1 MCERHVFRILCLA
14 ACASIAGCMTSSDKC
29 GSDQEVY
36 CFDRCIDPLS
46 NPSYCGLD
54 STCTTYETCKEGQL
68 CNDGKCVAAT
78 CGEGKVVCANECV
91 DPKTNLVYCGAN
103 ATCDQYETCPAET
116 MCIDG
121 VCKVPAPDCP
131 VPGDVFCGGLCINP
145 KTNNTF
151 CGITAACMDYRT
163 CKPGATCVDGKC
175 TEPCAGKEILC
186 GGICIDPKTN
196 NAFCG
201 ISNDCNG
208 FEVCGNGTQC
218 VDGKCVDANTCAS
231 DEVLCGG
238 MCIDPKTN
246 NTFCGIDEQC
256 GNYQTC
262 ATGEECVDGRCKA
275 TKECAPGQ
283 ILCGGVCIDPKTNN
297 SFCGIDAQCSGFATC
312 SPSEACVDGKC
323 KPFLPTANDCD
334 AEAGEIKCGNVCINP
349 KTDPLYCGI
358 AADCTGYTRCADGA
372 ACVDGVCTAKQTCLE
387 TEKLCGGICIDP
399 KTNDVFCGMK
409 DDCKT
414 YTSCPAG
421 ASCVDG
427 ACATC
432 QGDEVLCGG
441 FCIDPDTNS
450 TFCGMS
456 EDCSSYKTCTQNESC
471 VDGECVANKTC
482 QTGEILLGSVCIDP
496 KTNNAFCGMKPDF
509 SSYTNCKPGQYCDDG
524 VCKNYSVCTEGR
536 VSCNG
541 LCIDPNRDEEYCG
554 ADATCQNYEVC
565 GEGQECRQGVC
576 KTVQKCELG
585 DVFCTDTNTCIDPA
599 FDDAHCGADR
609 LCESFTACKA
619 GERCESG
626 RCQPN
631 PQCGEVAATTE
642 GGTPTPIFC
651 EIGQF
656 CHVTTTTATP
666 PVTTKTCKP
675 SIKACSG
682 RTVDIRNDVSN
693 CGDCNVKCGDNQVC
707 TDGVCVAVTPTNQE
721 VEVYCGG
728 ILTKLGTRN
737 NCSKCG
743 DMCSSIQTCTDMVCV
758 DDPDYKLCGNQKTHI
773 KKDPANCGD
782 CGVKCNESTQ
792 SCEDGTCTD
801 IPGIVSCNE
810 GTTEDPKNVYRN
822 TNLDS
827 LNCGGCGKKCGI
839 EAPVCV
845 KGKCMPVPTSD
856 GQLVC
861 RHPDDKQV
869 DIYWWT
875 DGDCHFVFNPES
887 GEDERIC
894 NSLTVKWSS
903 ERENCGA
910 CGNDCGEGN
919 DCNEGVCKQTC
930 TRTEGDKTITTHNVD
945 IMNDSMHCGAC
956 NSTCPKG
963 STCKQGV
970 CKAGNSDRLTCDT
983 KDIHHAYWDISHCG
997 SCNNKCAAD
1006 TTCIQGICGT
1016 TCGDYTN
1023 IHLSNDSANCNS
1035 CGNKCPANQ
1044 VCYNGRCIENTS
1056 WKRDLVCN
1064 GIMIDEQGRNDSS
1077 NCGGCGIV
1085 CPADKPK
1092 CDEGVCRAWNKDEKD
1107 RNLICSYKRS
1117 NRYDNVE
1124 QYDNNDFISVQKP
1137 RYDSVSVDTNE
1148 DSANCGSCG
1157 VKCGVGEFCLR
1168 GTCFDIS
1175 EMSDADTKCN
1185 NRDVNL
1191 YRDRNNCG
1199 QCGRAVGDGKVCE
1212 NGDPAE
1218 MTEDNSIQECDVTSI
1233 NHWGEED
1240 IRRTRV
1246 KLWNATDH
1254 CGDCN
1259 IKCGNGKYCVA
1270 GKCENL
1276 PDKYDP
1282 VVKQYCASNDPW
1294 RYDEYN
1300 LSIGNIVGKENSKQ
1314 NCGYC
1319 GKMCKNATCK
1329 EGKCGETCD
1338 GIEEIDTQKDSYYC
1352 GGCGSA
1358 EKPTICGFMKACVKG
1373 TCEDKEGGAIL
1384 ENVTC
1389 KGVEGIDLLND
1400 SANCGQCGNVLKPT
1414 GEGPD
1419 RMLQI
1424 CNDGGPKPATPG
1436 KPDETKT
1443 QCNGKITYL
1452 DNDQLN
1458 CGYCGKACG
1467 DKEMCVK
1474 GECINKANEL
1484 KEELDSSKKFLIF
1497 ACGYVT
1503 DGSIPRMNVALPQID
1518 ANNCGMCGKKCGEK
1532 QYCYGGECKD
1542 IDENTHAVSY
1552 CGTKQ
1557 ATQSVT
1563 NSWLS
1568 NKGGG
1573 QAIQKYR
1580 QAVEYQYEN
1589 NYIYDLNDWM
1599 HMYHCDE
1606 FDSVISDYNSAYRN
1620 LSSEQVTDS
1629 LRGKSF
1635 FPTLAFDSKNCGQC
1649 GKRCEGKERCVHG
1662 QCMSRDDFRDMYK
1675 CWWN

>member
-103 ATCDQYETCPAET
+103 AACDQYETCPAET

-358 AADCTGYTRCADGA
+358 AADCTGYSRCADGA

-432 QGDEVLCGG
+432 QSDEVLCGG

-524 VCKNYSVCTEGR
+524 VCKNYSVCTEGM
-536 VSCNG
+536 VSCG
-541 LCIDPNRDEEYCG
+541 GRCINPNRDEKYCG

-565 GEGQECRQGVC
+565 GEGQKCRQGVC
-576 KTVQKCELG
+576 KTVQSCEPG
-585 DVFCTDTNTCIDPA
+585 DVFCTDTNTCIDPK

-810 GTTEDPKNVYRN
+810 GTTKDPKNVYRN

-1157 VKCGVGEFCLR
+1157 NLCAIHNRCVFGNCIEDQQNGW
-1168 GTCFDIS
+1168 TN
-1175 EMSDADTKCN
+1175 CN
-1185 NRDVNL
+1185 GKENHVDL
-1191 YRDRNNCG
+1191 KTDRNNCG

-1218 MTEDNSIQECDVTSI
+1218 MTEDNSMQQCDVTI
-1233 NHWGEED
+1233 TNEWGEETH
-1240 IRRTRV
+1240 RTSV

-1259 IKCGNGKYCVA
+1259 FKCGNGKYCVA
-1270 GKCENL
+1270 GKCEDL
-1276 PDKYDP
+1276 PDNYGTE
-1282 VVKQYCASNDPW
+1282 VTQYCVSNDPW

-1358 EKPTICGFMKACVKG
+1358 AVPKTCDKMKACVNG
-1373 TCEDKEGGAIL
+1373 ECQDEQGGGVLA
-1384 ENVTC
+1384 NATC
-1389 KGVEGIDLLND
+1389 KGVEGINLLKD
-1400 SANCGQCGNVLKPT
+1400 SANCGQCGNKLKKAVPNED
-1414 GEGPD
+1414 GK
-1419 RMLQI
+1419 RMLYYVCVGGNEVSDQGSTTY
-1424 CNDGGPKPATPG
+1424 CNKDYTDLK
-1436 KPDETKT
+1436 D
-1443 QCNGKITYL
+1443 
-1452 DNDQLN
+1452 DSLN
-1458 CGYCGKACG
+1458 CGQCGNVCKHGTTCNEG
-1467 DKEMCVK
+1467 KCEPF
-1474 GECINKANEL
+1474 EL
-1484 KEELDSSKKFLIF
+1484 KVPKDTKKQFVYSF
-1497 ACGYVT
+1497 CGYK
-1503 DGSIPRMNVALPQID
+1503 GKEKPNVALPQID
-1518 ANNCGMCGKKCGEK
+1518 ANNCGMCGKKCGV
-1532 QYCYGGECKD
+1532 GEYCKD
-1542 IDENTHAVSY
+1542 GSCTTIDDKTHAVSY
-1552 CGTKQ
+1552 CGTKVPKDVIKF
-1557 ATQSVT
+1557 SGWLT
-1563 NSWLS
+1563 NVQTITKYWNAISYRDEKHGFIYEVVKYTPYMF
-1568 NKGGG
+1568 NDIVKG
-1573 QAIQKYR
+1573 YNN
-1580 QAVEYQYEN
+1580 QY
-1589 NYIYDLNDWM
+1589 
-1599 HMYHCDE
+1599 
-1606 FDSVISDYNSAYRN
+1606 FTGYNSTTNINTNY
-1620 LSSEQVTDS
+1620 TY
-1629 LRGKSF
+1629 
-1635 FPTLAFDSKNCGQC
+1635 FPTLAFDKNNCGQC
-1649 GKRCEGKERCVHG
+1649 GNKCENEKESCIYGKCLELN
-1662 QCMSRDDFRDMYK
+1662 Y
-1675 CWWN
+1675 WN

>member
-103 ATCDQYETCPAET
+103 AACDQYETCPAET

-218 VDGKCVDANTCAS
+218 VDGKCVDANTCAG

-256 GNYQTC
+256 GNYKTC

-432 QGDEVLCGG
+432 QSDEVLCGG

-524 VCKNYSVCTEGR
+524 VCKNYSVCTKGM
-536 VSCNG
+536 VSCG
-541 LCIDPNRDEEYCG
+541 GRCINPNRDEEYCG

-576 KTVQKCELG
+576 KTVQQCDRDNDE
-585 DVFCTDTNTCIDPA
+585 VFCTDTNTCIDPK
-599 FDDAHCGADR
+599 FDDAHCGADP

-707 TDGVCVAVTPTNQE
+707 TDGVCVAVTPTNQD

-743 DMCSSIQTCTDMVCV
+743 DTCSSIQNCTDMVCV
-758 DDPDYKLCGNQKTHI
+758 DKPGYKLCGNQAINTQTNPSH
-773 KKDPANCGD
+773 CGD
-782 CGVKCNESTQ
+782 CDKKCNESTQ
-792 SCEDGTCTD
+792 SCKEGACTD
-801 IPGIVSCNE
+801 IPGIVLCNE
-810 GTTEDPKNVYRN
+810 GTTASPKNVYHN
-822 TNLDS
+822 TYTEP

-839 EAPVCV
+839 EAPDCV
-845 KGKCMPVPTSD
+845 KGKCMPVSEPS

-861 RHPDDKQV
+861 KHPDDKQV
-869 DIYWWT
+869 YINWWT
-875 DGDCHFVFNPES
+875 DGDCHYVPNPES
-887 GEDERIC
+887 GEYEWIC
-894 NSLTVKWSS
+894 NSVTVKWDSN
-903 ERENCGA
+903 RENCGA

-956 NSTCPKG
+956 NATCPKG

-970 CKAGNSDRLTCDT
+970 CKAGSSNRLTCDT
-983 KDIHHAYWDISHCG
+983 KDIHRADRDISHCG

-1006 TTCIQGICGT
+1006 TTCDQGICGT

-1023 IHLSNDSANCNS
+1023 IHLSNDSANCNT
-1035 CGNKCPANQ
+1035 CGSKCPANQ
-1044 VCYNGRCIENTS
+1044 VCYNGKCIANTS
-1056 WKRDLVCN
+1056 WKKDLICN

-1092 CDEGVCRAWNKDEKD
+1092 CEEGVCRAWKTGEND
-1107 RNLICSYKRS
+1107 RSLICSYKRS
-1117 NRYDNVE
+1117 NRYDDVE
-1124 QYDNNDFISVQKP
+1124 QYDNNAPIPVQKP
-1137 RYDSVSVDTNE
+1137 RYDSVSVNTDE

-1157 VKCGVGEFCLR
+1157 VKCGVGKSCLR
-1168 GTCFDIS
+1168 GSCFDIR
-1175 EMSDADTKCN
+1175 EMNDADTKCN
-1185 NRDVNL
+1185 NRNVNL
-1191 YRDRNNCG
+1191 WTDRNNCG
-1199 QCGRAVGDGKVCE
+1199 QCGRAVGTGYVCKNGQPKVM
-1212 NGDPAE
+1212 NK
-1218 MTEDNSIQECDVTSI
+1218 DNSIQECDVTAI
-1233 NHWGEED
+1233 NDFWEEET
-1240 IRRTRV
+1240 RSTRV

-1259 IKCGNGKYCVA
+1259 FKCGNGKYCVE
-1270 GKCENL
+1270 GKCKDL
-1276 PDKYDP
+1276 PDNYKQE
-1282 VVKQYCASNDPW
+1282 VKQYCASNDPW
-1294 RYDEYN
+1294 RYDEYD

-1319 GKMCKNATCK
+1319 GKMCEKT
-1329 EGKCGETCD
+1329 KCDQGLCGITCD
-1338 GIEEIDTQKDSYYC
+1338 GIEEIDTQIDSYYC
-1352 GGCGSA
+1352 GSCTKQCGNR
-1358 EKPTICGFMKACVKG
+1358 EACDKG
-1373 TCEDKEGGAIL
+1373 TCITEDDGAVL
-1384 ENVTC
+1384 EDVTC
-1389 KGVEGIDLLND
+1389 KGVSGIDLLND
-1400 SANCGQCGNVLKPT
+1400 SANCGKCGNVLKHAC
-1414 GEGPD
+1414 EGSAC
-1419 RMLQI
+1419 MLQI
-1424 CNDGGPKPATPG
+1424 CKKGGPVEVEPSNTK
-1436 KPDETKT
+1436 DSETT
-1443 QCNGKITYL
+1443 CNGKPARL
-1452 DNDQLN
+1452 ADDQLN
-1458 CGYCGKACG
+1458 CGYCGNACD
-1467 DKEMCVK
+1467 DKEMCEA
-1474 GECINKANEL
+1474 GECKD
-1484 KEELDSSKKFLIF
+1484 KSKTFTTDSTTSFLLF
-1497 ACGYVT
+1497 ACGFIKT
-1503 DGSIPRMNVALPQID
+1503 DNIYFMNLALPQID
-1518 ANNCGMCGKKCGEK
+1518 ANNCGMCGKKCGV
-1532 QYCYGGECKD
+1532 GEYCKD
-1542 IDENTHAVSY
+1542 GDCTKIDENTHAVSY
-1552 CGTKQ
+1552 CGTKKASKNVAKSWT
-1557 ATQSVT
+1557 ATTAGQSI
-1563 NSWLS
+1563 S
-1568 NKGGG
+1568 N
-1573 QAIQKYR
+1573 YLN
-1580 QAVEYQYEN
+1580 AVEYHYDGKYQLYN
-1589 NYIYDLNDWM
+1589 IYGLTGG
-1599 HMYHCDE
+1599 
-1606 FDSVISDYNSAYRN
+1606 FDHKGFDNAIESYNSTYRN
-1620 LSSEQVTDS
+1620 LTSEQVTS
-1629 LRGKSF
+1629 KLTGHSF
-1635 FPTLAFDSKNCGQC
+1635 FPTLAFDRENCGQC
-1649 GKRCEGKERCVHG
+1649 GNRCDEKYYCVHG
-1662 QCMSRDDFRDMYK
+1662 QCMRDHEFRDKYCK
-1675 CWWN
+1675 DWR

>member
-103 ATCDQYETCPAET
+103 AACDQYETCPAET

-218 VDGKCVDANTCAS
+218 VDGKCVDANTCAG
-231 DEVLCGG
+231 DEVFCGG
-238 MCIDPKTN
+238 MCIDAKTN

-262 ATGEECVDGRCKA
+262 ATGEECVDGHCKP

-349 KTDPLYCGI
+349 KTDQLYCGI
-358 AADCTGYTRCADGA
+358 AADCTGYSRCADGA

-456 EDCSSYKTCTQNESC
+456 DDCSSYKTCTQNESC

-482 QTGEILLGSVCIDP
+482 NEGEILLGSVCIDP

-524 VCKNYSVCTEGR
+524 VCKNYSVCTKGM

-541 LCIDPNRDEEYCG
+541 RCIDPYRDEAYCG

-576 KTVQKCELG
+576 KTVQECDRDNGEA
-585 DVFCTDTNTCIDPA
+585 FCTDTNTCIVRA
-599 FDDAHCGADR
+599 FDDAHCGADDR
-609 LCESFTACKA
+609 CESFTVCKA

-626 RCQPN
+626 KCQPN
-631 PQCGEVAATTE
+631 PQCGEVAATPE

-682 RTVDIRNDVSN
+682 RTVDIRNNVSN

-707 TDGVCVAVTPTNQE
+707 TDGVCVAVTPTNQG
-721 VEVYCGG
+721 VQVYCGG
-728 ILTKLGTRN
+728 ILTKLGDDK

-743 DMCSSIQTCTDMVCV
+743 DTCSSIQNCTDMVCV
-758 DDPDYKLCGNQKTHI
+758 DDPDYKLCGNQKTYI
-773 KKDPANCGD
+773 KEDPANCGD
-782 CGVKCNESTQ
+782 CSVKCNESTQ
-792 SCEDGTCTD
+792 SCEDKKCTD
-801 IPGIVSCNE
+801 IPGIVLCNE
-810 GTTEDPKNVYRN
+810 GTTAASENVYRN

-839 EAPVCV
+839 EAPACV
-845 KGKCMPVPTSD
+845 KGKCVAMSQSPYEALTCGYEKFTAHGYYVDAKCYNDCMKDYNDRWYCSNEVCLRKTGSYNSD
-856 GQLVC
+856 
-861 RHPDDKQV
+861 PK
-869 DIYWWT
+869 
-875 DGDCHFVFNPES
+875 
-887 GEDERIC
+887 
-894 NSLTVKWSS
+894 
-903 ERENCGA
+903 NCGA
-910 CGNDCGEGN
+910 CGNDCGKDN
-919 DCNEGVCKQTC
+919 DCNNGVCNQTC
-930 TRTEGDKTITTHNVD
+930 SHTEGSATVSTNNINLAE
-945 IMNDSMHCGAC
+945 DSMHCGAC
-956 NSTCPKG
+956 NYSCPKG
-963 STCKQGV
+963 SRCWE
-970 CKAGNSDRLTCDT
+970 GNCLPQDQVDGYLICNNEIIDDANWNT
-983 KDIHHAYWDISHCG
+983 KHCG
-997 SCNNKCAAD
+997 SCGNQCPEKA
-1006 TTCIQGICGT
+1006 TCKDGYCGVN
-1016 TCGDYTN
+1016 TCTKGDNTLTD
-1023 IHLSNDSANCNS
+1023 IHLMTDSEHCGVCN
-1035 CGNKCPANQ
+1035 NACPANTICKQ
-1044 VCYNGRCIENTS
+1044 GSCVPNTDNEQLICSNIAIDSNENGMTCGSCSNVCPQATPKCDKGVC
-1056 WKRDLVCN
+1056 RDFVPREEYGINCGYEVECN
-1064 GIMIDEQGRNDSS
+1064 EKECWSS
-1077 NCGGCGIV
+1077 NIHVEINKDSAHCGGCGI
-1085 CPADKPK
+1085 K
-1092 CDEGVCRAWNKDEKD
+1092 CDVGYSCDNTSRKCAQIEKEEHAQT
-1107 RNLICSYKRS
+1107 R
-1117 NRYDNVE
+1117 
-1124 QYDNNDFISVQKP
+1124 
-1137 RYDSVSVDTNE
+1137 
-1148 DSANCGSCG
+1148 
-1157 VKCGVGEFCLR
+1157 
-1168 GTCFDIS
+1168 
-1175 EMSDADTKCN
+1175 CN
-1185 NRDVNL
+1185 GRDVNL
-1191 YRDRNNCG
+1191 WRDRNNCG
-1199 QCGRAVGDGKVCE
+1199 QCGRAVGMKEVCKDGEIK
-1212 NGDPAE
+1212 E
-1218 MTEDNSIQECDVTSI
+1218 MTEENSWQRCPGVWD
-1233 NHWGEED
+1233 D
-1240 IRRTRV
+1240 V
-1246 KLWNATDH
+1246 KLWDTHDH

-1259 IKCGNGKYCVA
+1259 NKCAEGQLCIKGE
-1270 GKCENL
+1270 CENITNHFNNGASVIQSCSYYG
-1276 PDKYDP
+1276 DYQEYD
-1282 VVKQYCASNDPW
+1282 VSK
-1294 RYDEYN
+1294 
-1300 LSIGNIVGKENSKQ
+1300 GNRKGNANPGHE

-1319 GKMCKNATCK
+1319 GKTCRDNRDICN
-1329 EGKCGETCD
+1329 EGQCGITCD
-1338 GIEEIDTQKDSYYC
+1338 GIEEIDKQSDSYYC
-1352 GGCGSA
+1352 GSCTNHCSVG
-1358 EKPTICGFMKACVKG
+1358 EACDKG
-1373 TCEDKEGGAIL
+1373 TCKTKEQGAIL
-1384 ENVTC
+1384 ESATC
-1389 KGVEGIDLLND
+1389 KGVSGINLLED
-1400 SANCGQCGNVLKPT
+1400 SANCGKCGNVLKPT
-1414 GEGPD
+1414 GEGED
-1419 RMLQI
+1419 GTRMLQ
-1424 CNDGGPKPATPG
+1424 K
-1436 KPDETKT
+1436 
-1443 QCNGKITYL
+1443 CNGKGESETVNPSDTNSSGTTCNGKPARL
-1452 DNDQLN
+1452 ADDQLN
-1458 CGYCGKACG
+1458 CGYCGKKCG
-1467 DKEMCVK
+1467 DKEMCEAGK
-1474 GECINKANEL
+1474 CINKSEL
-1484 KEELDSSKKFLIF
+1484 FATNSTTSFLLF
-1497 ACGYVT
+1497 ACGFVKTNGIYH
-1503 DGSIPRMNVALPQID
+1503 MNLALPQID
-1518 ANNCGMCGKKCGEK
+1518 ANNCGMCGKKCGV
-1532 QYCYGGECKD
+1532 GEYCKD
-1542 IDENTHAVSY
+1542 GDCTKIGENTHAVSY
-1552 CGTKQ
+1552 CGTKKASKNAAKNWT
-1557 ATQSVT
+1557 ATTAGQSISKYLEAVAYHYMDQYQLYHIYGLT
-1563 NSWLS
+1563 GGFDCDGFDNAVGSYNDRYRDFNSDKDTIDS
-1568 NKGGG
+1568 AKDYRS
-1573 QAIQKYR
+1573 KY
-1580 QAVEYQYEN
+1580 
-1589 NYIYDLNDWM
+1589 
-1599 HMYHCDE
+1599 
-1606 FDSVISDYNSAYRN
+1606 
-1620 LSSEQVTDS
+1620 
-1629 LRGKSF
+1629 
-1635 FPTLAFDSKNCGQC
+1635 FPTLAFDRENCGQC
-1649 GKRCEGKERCVHG
+1649 GKRCDDNERCVHG
-1662 QCMSRDDFRDMYK
+1662 QCMSDDKFRNTYCPK
-1675 CWWN
+1675 YW

>member
-103 ATCDQYETCPAET
+103 AACDQYETCPAET

-218 VDGKCVDANTCAS
+218 VDGKCVDANTCAG
-231 DEVLCGG
+231 DEVFCGG
-238 MCIDPKTN
+238 MCIDAKTN

-262 ATGEECVDGRCKA
+262 ATGEECVDGHCKP

-283 ILCGGVCIDPKTNN
+283 ILCGGVCINPKTNN

-312 SPSEACVDGKC
+312 SPSEACVDGHC

-358 AADCTGYTRCADGA
+358 AADCTGYSRCADGA

-456 EDCSSYKTCTQNESC
+456 DDCSSYKTCTQNESC

-482 QTGEILLGSVCIDP
+482 NEGEILLGSVCIDP

-524 VCKNYSVCTEGR
+524 VCKNYSVCTEGM
-536 VSCNG
+536 VSCG
-541 LCIDPNRDEEYCG
+541 GRCIDPYRDEAYCG

-576 KTVQKCELG
+576 KTVQECDRDNGEA
-585 DVFCTDTNTCIDPA
+585 FCTDTNTCIVRA
-599 FDDAHCGADR
+599 FDDAHCGADAR
-609 LCESFTACKA
+609 CESFTVCKA

-631 PQCGEVAATTE
+631 PQCGEMAATTE

-656 CHVTTTTATP
+656 CHVTTTAATP

-682 RTVDIRNDVSN
+682 RTVDIRNNVSN

-707 TDGVCVAVTPTNQE
+707 TDGVCVAVTPTSDGSRPQ
-721 VEVYCGG
+721 VYCGG
-728 ILTKLGTRN
+728 ILTTLGDVK

-743 DMCSSIQTCTDMVCV
+743 DTCSSIQKCTDMACV
-758 DDPDYKLCGNQKTHI
+758 DKPGYKLCGNQAIDTQTNPSH
-773 KKDPANCGD
+773 CGD
-782 CGVKCNESTQ
+782 CDNKCNESTQ
-792 SCEDGTCTD
+792 TCKEGTCTD
-801 IPGIVSCNE
+801 EPGIVLCNE
-810 GTTEDPKNVYRN
+810 ETTEGPKNVYRN
-822 TNLDS
+822 TNIDS

-839 EAPVCV
+839 EAPACV
-845 KGKCMPVPTSD
+845 KGKCVAMSQNPTRVLMCGD
-856 GQLVC
+856 AQLG
-861 RHPDDKQV
+861 RYSEDKCIKV
-869 DIYWWT
+869 YEAPYK
-875 DGDCHFVFNPES
+875 DCLEKN
-887 GEDERIC
+887 GEDPNNPTNLWIIEQCMYDNCERWGKVG
-894 NSLTVKWSS
+894 SW
-903 ERENCGA
+903 RDDPQNCGA
-910 CGNDCGEGN
+910 CANDCGEGN
-919 DCNEGVCKQTC
+919 ECNEGVCKQTC

-945 IMNDSMHCGAC
+945 IMKDSMHCGAC

-970 CKAGNSDRLTCDT
+970 CKAGSSDRLTCDT
-983 KDIHHAYWDISHCG
+983 KDIDYAYYDISHCG

-1006 TTCIQGICGT
+1006 TTCDQGICGT

-1023 IHLSNDSANCNS
+1023 IHLSNDSANCNT

-1044 VCYNGRCIENTS
+1044 VCYNGRCIANTS
-1056 WKRDLVCN
+1056 WERELICN
-1064 GIMIDEQGRNDSS
+1064 GIMIDEQGRNDSA

-1092 CDEGVCRAWNKDEKD
+1092 CEEGVCRAWKTGEND

-1137 RYDSVSVDTNE
+1137 RYDSVSVDTNK

-1157 VKCGVGEFCLR
+1157 NLCPIHTLCAFGNC
-1168 GTCFDIS
+1168 
-1175 EMSDADTKCN
+1175 SDVAYGPDGSNGWTYCN
-1185 NRDVNL
+1185 GKDNRVDL
-1191 YRDRNNCG
+1191 KTDRNNCG
-1199 QCGRAVGDGKVCE
+1199 QCGRAVGTGYVCKNGQPEVMNE
-1212 NGDPAE
+1212 N
-1218 MTEDNSIQECDVTSI
+1218 NSIQQCDVTI
-1233 NHWGEED
+1233 TYYEEEL
-1240 IRRTRV
+1240 TKSTEV

-1259 IKCGNGKYCVA
+1259 IKCGNGKYCVE
-1270 GKCENL
+1270 GKCEDL
-1276 PDKYDP
+1276 PEKYDS
-1282 VVKQYCASNDPW
+1282 VVKQYCANGLWS
-1294 RYDEYN
+1294 YDEFD
-1300 LSIGNIVGKENSKQ
+1300 LRIGNTVNGAPDMQ

-1319 GKMCKNATCK
+1319 GKMCQNVNCDK
-1329 EGKCGETCD
+1329 GQCGLTCD
-1338 GIEEIDTQKDSYYC
+1338 GIEEIDKQIDSYYC
-1352 GGCGSA
+1352 GSCTNQC
-1358 EKPTICGFMKACVKG
+1358 KDKTACLDG
-1373 TCEDKEGGAIL
+1373 TCRTKDEGAIL
-1384 ENVTC
+1384 NSVTC
-1389 KGVEGIDLLND
+1389 KGVSGIDLLHD
-1400 SANCGQCGNVLKPT
+1400 SANCGECGNVLMPIDKEDGT
-1414 GEGPD
+1414 
-1419 RMLQI
+1419 RNLQI
-1424 CNDGGPKPATPG
+1424 CDGSGNPQQVPPNNDI
-1436 KPDETKT
+1436 KT
-1443 QCNGKITYL
+1443 QCNGIRTYL
-1452 DNDQLN
+1452 NKDQLN

-1467 DKEMCVK
+1467 DKEQCK
-1474 GECINKANEL
+1474 EGKCEDASGAL
-1484 KEELDSSKKFLIF
+1484 KVPENSNGSFLIF

-1503 DGSIPRMNVALPQID
+1503 DDDTTRMNVALPQID
-1518 ANNCGMCGKKCGEK
+1518 ANNCGMCGKKCGA
-1532 QYCYGGECKD
+1532 GEYCKD
-1542 IDENTHAVSY
+1542 GTCTEINENTHAVSY
-1552 CGTKQ
+1552 CGTKK
-1557 ATQSVT
+1557 ATQRNA

-1568 NKGGG
+1568 MSGG
-1573 QAIQKYR
+1573 QTILKY
-1580 QAVEYQYEN
+1580 QEAVDYKYKDN
-1589 NYIYDLNDWM
+1589 NIYDVNGLTAWGKECYRFEYAID
-1599 HMYHCDE
+1599 
-1606 FDSVISDYNSAYRN
+1606 DYNNTYRT
-1620 LSSEQVTDS
+1620 LSSENVKF
-1629 LRGKSF
+1629 G
-1635 FPTLAFDSKNCGQC
+1635 
-1649 GKRCEGKERCVHG
+1649 
-1662 QCMSRDDFRDMYK
+1662 
-1675 CWWN
+1675 

>member
-218 VDGKCVDANTCAS
+218 VDGKCVDANTCAG

-358 AADCTGYTRCADGA
+358 AADCTGYSRCADGA

-509 SSYTNCKPGQYCDDG
+509 SSYTNCRPGQYCDDG

-541 LCIDPNRDEEYCG
+541 LCIDPDRNKEYCG

-565 GEGQECRQGVC
+565 GEGQQCRQGVC
-576 KTVQKCELG
+576 KTVQSCEPG
-585 DVFCTDTNTCIDPA
+585 EVFCTDTNTCIDPK

-810 GTTEDPKNVYRN
+810 GTTKDPKNVYRN

-1157 VKCGVGEFCLR
+1157 NLCAIHNRCVFGNCIEDQQNGW
-1168 GTCFDIS
+1168 TN
-1175 EMSDADTKCN
+1175 CN
-1185 NRDVNL
+1185 GKENHVDL
-1191 YRDRNNCG
+1191 KTDRNNCG
-1199 QCGRAVGDGKVCE
+1199 QCGRAVGHGKVCE
-1212 NGDPAE
+1212 NGEPAT
-1218 MTEDNSIQECDVTSI
+1218 MTENNSMQQCDVTI
-1233 NHWGEED
+1233 TNEWGEETH
-1240 IRRTRV
+1240 RTSV

-1259 IKCGNGKYCVA
+1259 FKCGNGKYCVA
-1270 GKCENL
+1270 GKCEDL
-1276 PDKYDP
+1276 PKNYGP
-1282 VVKQYCASNDPW
+1282 VVKQYCASIDNPW
-1294 RYDEYN
+1294 SYDEYD
-1300 LSIGNIVGKENSKQ
+1300 LSIGNFANGSNGYQ

-1319 GKMCKNATCK
+1319 GKMCRGNRDICK
-1329 EGKCGETCD
+1329 EGKCGETCS
-1338 GIEEIDTQKDSYYC
+1338 GIDEIDTFKDSAHC
-1352 GGCGSA
+1352 GGCDKLLTPSTTD
-1358 EKPTICGFMKACVKG
+1358 EPFHVYICK
-1373 TCEDKEGGAIL
+1373 D
-1384 ENVTC
+1384 
-1389 KGVEGIDLLND
+1389 GVASPVNPNKL
-1400 SANCGQCGNVLKPT
+1400 S
-1414 GEGPD
+1414 
-1419 RMLQI
+1419 
-1424 CNDGGPKPATPG
+1424 
-1436 KPDETKT
+1436 ETST
-1443 QCNGKITYL
+1443 ECNGNYTRL
-1452 DNDQLN
+1452 GDDQLN
-1458 CGYCGKACG
+1458 CGYCGHACG
-1467 DKEMCVK
+1467 DKEQCKNGKCEDVSGNFIVTEDTK
-1474 GECINKANEL
+1474 DFIY
-1484 KEELDSSKKFLIF
+1484 FV
-1497 ACGYVT
+1497 CGYNEEKEA
-1503 DGSIPRMNVALPQID
+1503 IVALPQID
-1518 ANNCGMCGKKCGEK
+1518 HLNCGSCGNTCGDGK
-1532 QYCYGGECKD
+1532 YCEDGTCKSINKD
-1542 IDENTHAVSY
+1542 TMAVSLCDGSMERNVDDLTSLGDTYSSQDYIVNKEYIFDKENETIGALIDAKY
-1552 CGTKQ
+1552 CDHLENVLNKDGAPYGYDDNIFKT
-1557 ATQSVT
+1557 
-1563 NSWLS
+1563 LS
-1568 NKGGG
+1568 
-1573 QAIQKYR
+1573 
-1580 QAVEYQYEN
+1580 
-1589 NYIYDLNDWM
+1589 YD
-1599 HMYHCDE
+1599 
-1606 FDSVISDYNSAYRN
+1606 
-1620 LSSEQVTDS
+1620 T
-1629 LRGKSF
+1629 
-1635 FPTLAFDSKNCGQC
+1635 KNCGAC
-1649 GKRCEGKERCVHG
+1649 GYDCNDYMNRNDPSHQYYCVGGKCVWDDIIRGWQPGSPEEGGYASEYCEH
-1662 QCMSRDDFRDMYK
+1662 
-1675 CWWN
+1675 W

>member
-131 VPGDVFCGGLCINP
+131 VPSDVFCGGLCINP

-218 VDGKCVDANTCAS
+218 VDGKCVDANTCAG

-358 AADCTGYTRCADGA
+358 AADCTGYSRCADGA

-524 VCKNYSVCTEGR
+524 VCKNYSVCTEGM
-536 VSCNG
+536 VSCDG
-541 LCIDPNRDEEYCG
+541 RCINPNRDEKYCG

-565 GEGQECRQGVC
+565 GEGQKCRQGVC
-576 KTVQKCELG
+576 KTVQSCEPG
-585 DVFCTDTNTCIDPA
+585 EVFCTDTNTCIDPK
-599 FDDAHCGADR
+599 FDDAHCGADP

-626 RCQPN
+626 KCQPN

-707 TDGVCVAVTPTNQE
+707 TDGVCVAVTPTNQD

-728 ILTKLGTRN
+728 ILTKLGDDM

-743 DMCSSIQTCTDMVCV
+743 DTCSSIQNCTDMVCV
-758 DDPDYKLCGNQKTHI
+758 DDPDYKLCGNQKTYI
-773 KKDPANCGD
+773 KEDPANCGD

-792 SCEDGTCTD
+792 SCEDKKCTD
-801 IPGIVSCNE
+801 IPGIVLCNE
-810 GTTEDPKNVYRN
+810 GTTETPKDVYRN
-822 TNLDS
+822 TNIDS

-839 EAPVCV
+839 EAPACV
-845 KGKCMPVPTSD
+845 KGKCVAMSQNPTRV
-856 GQLVC
+856 LVC
-861 RHPDDKQV
+861 GDVQLG
-869 DIYWWT
+869 T
-875 DGDCHFVFNPES
+875 DGKRHCIKRNEVKYNECMNEYCKNESPTDCWATEFCEEMSCEMWGKAGSWRDDP
-887 GEDERIC
+887 
-894 NSLTVKWSS
+894 K
-903 ERENCGA
+903 NCGA
-910 CGNDCGEGN
+910 CGNACAEGN
-919 DCNEGVCKQTC
+919 ECNEGVCNQTC
-930 TRTEGDKTITTHNVD
+930 SHTEGSGTVSTNNINLAE
-945 IMNDSMHCGAC
+945 DSMHCGAC
-956 NSTCPKG
+956 NYSCPKG
-963 STCKQGV
+963 SRCSSGV
-970 CKAGNSDRLTCDT
+970 CKPQDQVGGDLICNNERVYDANENT
-983 KDIHHAYWDISHCG
+983 KHCG
-997 SCNNKCAAD
+997 SCGNQCPEKA
-1006 TTCIQGICGT
+1006 TCKDGYCGVN
-1016 TCGDYTN
+1016 TCTKDGKTLTN
-1023 IHLSNDSANCNS
+1023 IHLMTDSEHCGVCN
-1035 CGNKCPANQ
+1035 KACPANTICKQ
-1044 VCYNGRCIENTS
+1044 GSCVPNT
-1056 WKRDLVCN
+1056 DNEELVCSNIHINPKDN
-1064 GIMIDEQGRNDSS
+1064 GMTCGSCSNVCPKDKPICDKGSCRALSAGDMDQKIKCGYKDNGDAVEVNISSDSAH
-1077 NCGGCGIV
+1077 CEGCGIKCEVGKV
-1085 CPADKPK
+1085 CKSGNCQPM
-1092 CDEGVCRAWNKDEKD
+1092 
-1107 RNLICSYKRS
+1107 
-1117 NRYDNVE
+1117 
-1124 QYDNNDFISVQKP
+1124 
-1137 RYDSVSVDTNE
+1137 NE
-1148 DSANCGSCG
+1148 
-1157 VKCGVGEFCLR
+1157 VG
-1168 GTCFDIS
+1168 
-1175 EMSDADTKCN
+1175 ADTHCN
-1185 NRDVNL
+1185 DSNANL
-1191 YRDRNNCG
+1191 GRDRNNCG
-1199 QCGRAVGDGKVCE
+1199 QCGRAVGMKKVCE
-1212 NGDPAE
+1212 NGEIND
-1218 MTEDNSIQECDVTSI
+1218 MTENNAKDQECPGVFG
-1233 NHWGEED
+1233 N
-1240 IRRTRV
+1240 V
-1246 KLWNATDH
+1246 NLWNTHDH

-1259 IKCGNGKYCVA
+1259 NKCAKGQLCVA
-1270 GKCENL
+1270 GEC
-1276 PDKYDP
+1276 
-1282 VVKQYCASNDPW
+1282 VSKQPPFADGTTVIQSCNNGSHWGGYE
-1294 RYDEYN
+1294 EYN
-1300 LSIGNIVGKENSKQ
+1300 VSKGNRKGDGEAGMQ

-1319 GKMCKNATCK
+1319 GKMCTRA
-1329 EGKCGETCD
+1329 KCDMGLCGRTCD
-1338 GIEEIDTQKDSYYC
+1338 GIEEIDTKSDSYYC
-1352 GGCGSA
+1352 GGCVVAG
-1358 EKPTICGFMKACVKG
+1358 EGMDGETCKEDTVCKDG
-1373 TCEDKEGGAIL
+1373 TCQEGDTTS
-1384 ENVTC
+1384 VTC
-1389 KGVEGIDLLND
+1389 KGVSGINLSID
-1400 SANCGQCGNVLKPT
+1400 SANCGKCGEVLKPIA
-1414 GEGPD
+1414 GEN
-1419 RMLQI
+1419 RKLQI
-1424 CNDGGPKPATPG
+1424 CKGGKPAQVPPD
-1436 KPDETKT
+1436 KHDETKT

-1452 DNDQLN
+1452 DNDSSN
-1458 CGYCGKACG
+1458 CGQCDNVCEYGTYCK
-1467 DKEMCVK
+1467 K
-1474 GECINKANEL
+1474 GECIQMLNDEL
-1484 KEELDSSKKFLIF
+1484 KVPDKGAFFHII
-1497 ACGYVT
+1497 CGYENA
-1503 DGSIPRMNVALPQID
+1503 SKAMVALPAVD
-1518 ANNCGMCGKKCGEK
+1518 SNNCGGCGIKCERGK
-1532 QYCYGGECKD
+1532 YCNEGKCKP
-1542 IDENTHAVSY
+1542 IDRDTMATSY
-1552 CGTKQ
+1552 CGTGTLSYKTLSD
-1557 ATQSVT
+1557 ALTKSPYSV
-1563 NSWLS
+1563 S
-1568 NKGGG
+1568 
-1573 QAIQKYR
+1573 
-1580 QAVEYQYEN
+1580 
-1589 NYIYDLNDWM
+1589 NYINGVNHTYKDKTLGTFIDGSNHCSSVENAISQDGVPSGYKTAGIYRTLSYDPNNCGACGYNCKEQLDGDRDYYCIGGKCVWND
-1599 HMYHCDE
+1599 
-1606 FDSVISDYNSAYRN
+1606 VIKQCKEDHEENTGKPSDY
-1620 LSSEQVTDS
+1620 
-1629 LRGKSF
+1629 
-1635 FPTLAFDSKNCGQC
+1635 
-1649 GKRCEGKERCVHG
+1649 
-1662 QCMSRDDFRDMYK
+1662 CMCK
-1675 CWWN
+1675 

>member
-103 ATCDQYETCPAET
+103 AACDQYETCPADT

-218 VDGKCVDANTCAS
+218 VDGKCVDANTCAG

-238 MCIDPKTN
+238 MCIDAKTN

-262 ATGEECVDGRCKA
+262 ATGEECVDGHCKP

-358 AADCTGYTRCADGA
+358 AADCTGYSRCADGA

-456 EDCSSYKTCTQNESC
+456 DDCSSYKTCTQNESC
-471 VDGECVANKTC
+471 VDGVCVANKTC
-482 QTGEILLGSVCIDP
+482 NEGEILLGSVCIDP

-524 VCKNYSVCTEGR
+524 VCKNYSVCTEGK
-536 VSCNG
+536 VSCAG
-541 LCIDPNRDEEYCG
+541 RCIDPYRDEAYCG

-576 KTVQKCELG
+576 KTVQSCEP
-585 DVFCTDTNTCIDPA
+585 DKVFCTDTNTCIDPK
-599 FDDAHCGADR
+599 FDDAHCGADD
-609 LCESFTACKA
+609 LCESFTVCKA

-675 SIKACSG
+675 SLKACSG
-682 RTVDIRNDVSN
+682 RTVDIRNNVSN

-707 TDGVCVAVTPTNQE
+707 TDGVCVAVTPPSDGSRPQ
-721 VEVYCGG
+721 VYCGG
-728 ILTKLGTRN
+728 ILTELGTIN

-743 DMCSSIQTCTDMVCV
+743 DTCSSIQNCTDMVCV
-758 DDPDYKLCGNQKTHI
+758 DDPDYKLCGNQKTYI
-773 KKDPANCGD
+773 KEDPANCGD

-801 IPGIVSCNE
+801 EPGIVLCNE
-810 GTTEDPKNVYRN
+810 GTTNEPKNVYRK
-822 TNLDS
+822 TIIDS

-839 EAPVCV
+839 EAPACV
-845 KGKCMPVPTSD
+845 KGKCVAMSQSPYEALTCGDEKFTAHGNHDIDWKCYNNCMKEHDKDEHCYYECMREMGSYNSD
-856 GQLVC
+856 
-861 RHPDDKQV
+861 PK
-869 DIYWWT
+869 
-875 DGDCHFVFNPES
+875 
-887 GEDERIC
+887 
-894 NSLTVKWSS
+894 
-903 ERENCGA
+903 NCGA
-910 CGNDCGEGN
+910 CANDCGKDN
-919 DCNEGVCKQTC
+919 DCNEGVCNQTC
-930 TRTEGDKTITTHNVD
+930 SHTEGSETVSTNNINLAR
-945 IMNDSMHCGAC
+945 DSMHCGAC
-956 NSTCPKG
+956 NYSCPKG
-963 STCKQGV
+963 SQCDGGV
-970 CKAGNSDRLTCDT
+970 CKPQEHVGGYLICNKVEIDDADSNT
-983 KDIHHAYWDISHCG
+983 KHCG
-997 SCNNKCAAD
+997 SCGNQCPEKATCKDGYCGVNTCTKAD
-1006 TTCIQGICGT
+1006 KELT
-1016 TCGDYTN
+1016 D
-1023 IHLSNDSANCNS
+1023 IHLMTDSEHCGVCN
-1035 CGNKCPANQ
+1035 NACPANTICKQ
-1044 VCYNGRCIENTS
+1044 GSCVPNTDNDPLVCSNIKIDSNENGMTCGSCSNVCPQDKKCDKGVCRSLNALITNDAETKCGYEKVCYGDECEYRSIDV
-1056 WKRDLVCN
+1056 DLR
-1064 GIMIDEQGRNDSS
+1064 IDSAH
-1077 NCGGCGIV
+1077 CGGCGIKCEVGKV
-1085 CPADKPK
+1085 CESGK
-1092 CDEGVCRAWNKDEKD
+1092 CVSMEAGAAETRCNG
-1107 RNLICSYKRS
+1107 RS
-1117 NRYDNVE
+1117 
-1124 QYDNNDFISVQKP
+1124 
-1137 RYDSVSVDTNE
+1137 
-1148 DSANCGSCG
+1148 
-1157 VKCGVGEFCLR
+1157 
-1168 GTCFDIS
+1168 
-1175 EMSDADTKCN
+1175 
-1185 NRDVNL
+1185 VNL
-1191 YRDRNNCG
+1191 WRDRNDCG
-1199 QCGRAVGDGKVCE
+1199 QCGRAVGMKKVCE
-1212 NGDPAE
+1212 NGAIIDITKDNAE
-1218 MTEDNSIQECDVTSI
+1218 QQCPGVNGNV
-1233 NHWGEED
+1233 N
-1240 IRRTRV
+1240 
-1246 KLWNATDH
+1246 LWNTPDH

-1259 IKCGNGKYCVA
+1259 NKSAEGQL
-1270 GKCENL
+1270 CEKGEFVNAST
-1276 PDKYDP
+1276 PYDP
-1282 VVKQYCASNDPW
+1282 NTTVIQSC
-1294 RYDEYN
+1294 YDEWTYIEYDV
-1300 LSIGNIVGKENSKQ
+1300 SIGNYKGSEDPGKQ

-1319 GKMCKNATCK
+1319 GK
-1329 EGKCGETCD
+1329 KCEKTKCDMGLCGITCD
-1338 GIEEIDTQKDSYYC
+1338 GIEEIDKQIDSYYC
-1352 GGCGSA
+1352 GGCLG
-1358 EKPTICGFMKACVKG
+1358 EGELCNGKACVDGKCVG
-1373 TCEDKEGGAIL
+1373 NEL
-1384 ENVTC
+1384 FNVTC
-1389 KGVEGIDLLND
+1389 KGVSGINLLED
-1400 SANCGQCGNVLKPT
+1400 SANCGKCGNVLPRAK
-1414 GEGPD
+1414 
-1419 RMLQI
+1419 LV
-1424 CNDGGPKPATPG
+1424 
-1436 KPDETKT
+1436 
-1443 QCNGKITYL
+1443 NGKMRYFVCSGGKEVGDEGSTTYCNNVHADL
-1452 DNDQLN
+1452 KNDSLN
-1458 CGYCGKACG
+1458 CGQCGKVCGRGEKCNEGECNPFVLEVPTDTGIQFVYSYCGYKSNG
-1467 DKEMCVK
+1467 K
-1474 GECINKANEL
+1474 
-1484 KEELDSSKKFLIF
+1484 
-1497 ACGYVT
+1497 
-1503 DGSIPRMNVALPQID
+1503 PNVALPQID
-1518 ANNCGMCGKKCGEK
+1518 ANNCGMCGKKCGAGE
-1532 QYCYGGECKD
+1532 YCQDGTCTKINE
-1542 IDENTHAVSY
+1542 ETHAVSY
-1552 CGTKQ
+1552 CGTRVPKNDETLQ
-1557 ATQSVT
+1557 
-1563 NSWLS
+1563 SWLKLGQKIANYHGATRFEYDGMMLYEIARYKKDLDFAVDQYS
-1568 NKGGG
+1568 N
-1573 QAIQKYR
+1573 R
-1580 QAVEYQYEN
+1580 
-1589 NYIYDLNDWM
+1589 
-1599 HMYHCDE
+1599 
-1606 FDSVISDYNSAYRN
+1606 YNHNMNSTAN
-1620 LSSEQVTDS
+1620 INAPSHT
-1629 LRGKSF
+1629 F
-1635 FPTLAFDSKNCGQC
+1635 FPTLAFDRNNCGQC
-1649 GKRCEGKERCVHG
+1649 GNKCDNKQEFCVYGKCL
-1662 QCMSRDDFRDMYK
+1662 SREEY
-1675 CWWN
+1675 WY

>member
-121 VCKVPAPDCP
+121 ICKVPAPDCP

-218 VDGKCVDANTCAS
+218 VDGKCVDANTCAG

-275 TKECAPGQ
+275 TKECTPGQ

-297 SFCGIDAQCSGFATC
+297 SFCGINAQCSGFATC

-323 KPFLPTANDCD
+323 KPFLPTANDCN

-496 KTNNAFCGMKPDF
+496 KTNNTFCGMKPDF

-524 VCKNYSVCTEGR
+524 VCKNYSVCTEGM
-536 VSCNG
+536 VSCG
-541 LCIDPNRDEEYCG
+541 GRCINPNRDEEYCG

-576 KTVQKCELG
+576 KTVQQCDRDNDE
-585 DVFCTDTNTCIDPA
+585 VFCTDTNTCIDPK
-599 FDDAHCGADR
+599 FDDAHCGADP

-626 RCQPN
+626 KCQPN

-682 RTVDIRNDVSN
+682 RTVDIRNNVSN

-707 TDGVCVAVTPTNQE
+707 TDGVCVAVTPTNQD

-728 ILTKLGTRN
+728 ILTKLGDDM

-743 DMCSSIQTCTDMVCV
+743 DACSSIQNCTDMVCV
-758 DDPDYKLCGNQKTHI
+758 DKLGYKLCGNQSTNI

-792 SCEDGTCTD
+792 SCVDGKCTD

-810 GTTEDPKNVYRN
+810 GTAETPKDVYRN

-839 EAPVCV
+839 EAPACV
-845 KGKCMPVPTSD
+845 KGKCVAMSQSLNETLTCGYETFTARGKYVFDEECYNDCIEVYDDHKYCMYEVCWRETGSYNSD
-856 GQLVC
+856 
-861 RHPDDKQV
+861 PK
-869 DIYWWT
+869 
-875 DGDCHFVFNPES
+875 
-887 GEDERIC
+887 
-894 NSLTVKWSS
+894 
-903 ERENCGA
+903 NCGA
-910 CGNDCGEGN
+910 CANDCGEGN
-919 DCNEGVCKQTC
+919 ECKNGVCNQTC
-930 TRTEGDKTITTHNVD
+930 SHTEGSDTVSTNNINLAE
-945 IMNDSMHCGAC
+945 DSMHCGAC
-956 NSTCPKG
+956 NYSCPKG
-963 STCKQGV
+963 SRCSSGV
-970 CKAGNSDRLTCDT
+970 CKPQDQVGGDLICNNERIYDADSNT
-983 KDIHHAYWDISHCG
+983 KHCG
-997 SCNNKCAAD
+997 SCGNQCPEKA
-1006 TTCIQGICGT
+1006 TCKDGYCGVN
-1016 TCGDYTN
+1016 TCTKDGKELTD
-1023 IHLSNDSANCNS
+1023 IHLMTDSEH
-1035 CGNKCPANQ
+1035 CGVCTKACPANTICKQ
-1044 VCYNGRCIENTS
+1044 GSCVPNT
-1056 WKRDLVCN
+1056 DNEQLVCSNIVINPKDN
-1064 GIMIDEQGRNDSS
+1064 GMTCGSCS
-1077 NCGGCGIV
+1077 NV
-1085 CPADKPK
+1085 CPKATPICDK
-1092 CDEGVCRAWNKDEKD
+1092 GVCRSLNGFITNDAETKCGYEKVCYGD
-1107 RNLICSYKRS
+1107 KCEYRS
-1117 NRYDNVE
+1117 ID
-1124 QYDNNDFISVQKP
+1124 
-1137 RYDSVSVDTNE
+1137 VDLRI
-1148 DSANCGSCG
+1148 DSAHCRFCGNVCPE
-1157 VKCGVGEFCLR
+1157 KTRCYEGECN
-1168 GTCFDIS
+1168 S
-1175 EMSDADTKCN
+1175 ESYNNNGWTHCN
-1185 NRDVNL
+1185 GKDNHVDL
-1191 YRDRNNCG
+1191 KKDRNNCG
-1199 QCGRAVGDGKVCE
+1199 QCGRAVGMKQVCE
-1212 NGDPAE
+1212 NGNIEE
-1218 MTEDNSIQECDVTSI
+1218 MTEENAKDQQCPGVWDKVN
-1233 NHWGEED
+1233 
-1240 IRRTRV
+1240 
-1246 KLWNATDH
+1246 LWNNHDH

-1259 IKCGNGKYCVA
+1259 NKCAKGLLCKDGGCVSVPPPFA
-1270 GKCENL
+1270 DGATVIQSCNEGWG
-1276 PDKYDP
+1276 Y
-1282 VVKQYCASNDPW
+1282 Q
-1294 RYDEYN
+1294 EYN
-1300 LSIGNIVGKENSKQ
+1300 VSKGNYKDYGAGMQ

-1319 GKMCKNATCK
+1319 GKMCTRA
-1329 EGKCGETCD
+1329 KCDMGLCGRTCD
-1338 GIEEIDTQKDSYYC
+1338 GIEEIDTKSDSYYC
-1352 GGCGSA
+1352 GGCVVAG
-1358 EKPTICGFMKACVKG
+1358 EGMDGETCKEDTVCKDG
-1373 TCEDKEGGAIL
+1373 TCQEGDTTS
-1384 ENVTC
+1384 VTC
-1389 KGVEGIDLLND
+1389 KGVSGISLSID

-1414 GEGPD
+1414 DEGEI

-1424 CNDGGPKPATPG
+1424 CKNGNPEPVFPNKHD
-1436 KPDETKT
+1436 DTKT

-1452 DNDQLN
+1452 DNDSSN
-1458 CGYCGKACG
+1458 CGQCDNVCGHGTHCKDGQCKSMPDTG
-1467 DKEMCVK
+1467 LKVPK
-1474 GECINKANEL
+1474 NKTTP
-1484 KEELDSSKKFLIF
+1484 FFHII
-1497 ACGYVT
+1497 CGYKNEN
-1503 DGSIPRMNVALPQID
+1503 MAKVALPAVD
-1518 ANNCGMCGKKCGEK
+1518 SNNCGGCGIKCERGK
-1532 QYCYGGECKD
+1532 YCNEGNCEPFD
-1542 IDENTHAVSY
+1542 RDTMATSY
-1552 CGTKQ
+1552 CGTGELTYDDINKTLKSRPY
-1557 ATQSVT
+1557 AVSAY
-1563 NSWLS
+1563 
-1568 NKGGG
+1568 NKGVNYTHNNEKLGTIIDGSNPCKHVQNVINTDNVPISYNAGIYMTLSYDPNNCGACGYNCNTNNNSQRKYYCVGG
-1573 QAIQKYR
+1573 KC
-1580 QAVEYQYEN
+1580 V
-1589 NYIYDLNDWM
+1589 W
-1599 HMYHCDE
+1599 DE
-1606 FDSVISDYNSAYRN
+1606 IIWGTSSDPEDGGYTSDYC
-1620 LSSEQVTDS
+1620 
-1629 LRGKSF
+1629 K
-1635 FPTLAFDSKNCGQC
+1635 P
-1649 GKRCEGKERCVHG
+1649 
-1662 QCMSRDDFRDMYK
+1662 
-1675 CWWN
+1675 W

>member
-218 VDGKCVDANTCAS
+218 VDGKCVDANTCAG

-358 AADCTGYTRCADGA
+358 AADCTGYSRCADGA

-509 SSYTNCKPGQYCDDG
+509 SSYTNCRPGQYCDDG
-524 VCKNYSVCTEGR
+524 VCKNYSVCTEGM
-536 VSCNG
+536 VSCDG
-541 LCIDPNRDEEYCG
+541 RCINPNRDEKYCG

-565 GEGQECRQGVC
+565 GEGQKCRQGVC
-576 KTVQKCELG
+576 KTVQSCEPG
-585 DVFCTDTNTCIDPA
+585 EVFCTDTNTCIDPK
-599 FDDAHCGADR
+599 FDDAHCGADP

-626 RCQPN
+626 KCQPN

-707 TDGVCVAVTPTNQE
+707 TDGVCVAVTPTNQD

-728 ILTKLGTRN
+728 ILTKLGDDM

-743 DMCSSIQTCTDMVCV
+743 DTCSSIQNCTDMVCV
-758 DDPDYKLCGNQKTHI
+758 DDPDYKLCGNQKTYI
-773 KKDPANCGD
+773 KEDPANCGD

-792 SCEDGTCTD
+792 SCEDKKCTD
-801 IPGIVSCNE
+801 IPGIVLCNE
-810 GTTEDPKNVYRN
+810 GTTETPKDVYRN
-822 TNLDS
+822 TNIDS

-845 KGKCMPVPTSD
+845 KGKCMPVPTPE
-856 GQLVC
+856 GRLIC

-875 DGDCHFVFNPES
+875 DGDCHYVPNPES
-887 GEDERIC
+887 GEDEWIC
-894 NSLTVKWSS
+894 NSVTVKWDSN
-903 ERENCGA
+903 RENCGA
-910 CGNDCGEGN
+910 CGNNCGEDN
-919 DCNEGVCKQTC
+919 ECNEGVCKQTC

-970 CKAGNSDRLTCDT
+970 CKAGSSNRLTCDT
-983 KDIHHAYWDISHCG
+983 KDIHRADRDISHCG

-1006 TTCIQGICGT
+1006 TTCDQGICGT

-1023 IHLSNDSANCNS
+1023 IHLSNDSANCNT
-1035 CGNKCPANQ
+1035 CGSKCPANQ
-1044 VCYNGRCIENTS
+1044 VCYNGKCIANTS
-1056 WKRDLVCN
+1056 WKKDLICN
-1064 GIMIDEQGRNDSS
+1064 GIMIDEQGRNDSA

-1092 CDEGVCRAWNKDEKD
+1092 CDEGVCRAWMPEENDKILVCGYKQSNNYD
-1107 RNLICSYKRS
+1107 RE
-1117 NRYDNVE
+1117 E
-1124 QYDNNDFISVQKP
+1124 QYNNNELIYVLKP
-1137 RYDSVSVDTNE
+1137 KFEENRVNPKE

-1199 QCGRAVGDGKVCE
+1199 QCGRAVGMKKVCE
-1212 NGDPAE
+1212 NGEIND
-1218 MTEDNSIQECDVTSI
+1218 MTENNAKDQECPGVFG
-1233 NHWGEED
+1233 N
-1240 IRRTRV
+1240 V
-1246 KLWNATDH
+1246 NLWNTHDH

-1259 IKCGNGKYCVA
+1259 NKCAKGQLCVA
-1270 GKCENL
+1270 GEC
-1276 PDKYDP
+1276 
-1282 VVKQYCASNDPW
+1282 VSKQPPFADGTTVIQSCNNGSHWGGYE
-1294 RYDEYN
+1294 EYN
-1300 LSIGNIVGKENSKQ
+1300 VSKGNRKGDGEAGMQ

-1319 GKMCKNATCK
+1319 GKMCTRA
-1329 EGKCGETCD
+1329 KCDMGLCGRTCD
-1338 GIEEIDTQKDSYYC
+1338 GIEEIDTKSDSYYC
-1352 GGCGSA
+1352 GGCVVAG
-1358 EKPTICGFMKACVKG
+1358 EGMDGETCKEDTVCKDG
-1373 TCEDKEGGAIL
+1373 TCQEGDTTS
-1384 ENVTC
+1384 VTC
-1389 KGVEGIDLLND
+1389 KGVSGINLSID
-1400 SANCGQCGNVLKPT
+1400 SANCGKCGEVLKPIA
-1414 GEGPD
+1414 GEN
-1419 RMLQI
+1419 RKLQI
-1424 CNDGGPKPATPG
+1424 CKGGKPAQVPPD
-1436 KPDETKT
+1436 KHDETKT

-1452 DNDQLN
+1452 DNDSSN
-1458 CGYCGKACG
+1458 CGQCDNVCEYGTYCK
-1467 DKEMCVK
+1467 K
-1474 GECINKANEL
+1474 GECIQMLNDEL
-1484 KEELDSSKKFLIF
+1484 KVPDKGAFFHII
-1497 ACGYVT
+1497 CGYENA
-1503 DGSIPRMNVALPQID
+1503 SKAMVALPAVD
-1518 ANNCGMCGKKCGEK
+1518 SNNCGGCGIKCERGK
-1532 QYCYGGECKD
+1532 YCNEGKCKP
-1542 IDENTHAVSY
+1542 IDRDTMATSY
-1552 CGTKQ
+1552 CGTGTLSYKTLSD
-1557 ATQSVT
+1557 ALTKSPYSV
-1563 NSWLS
+1563 S
-1568 NKGGG
+1568 
-1573 QAIQKYR
+1573 
-1580 QAVEYQYEN
+1580 
-1589 NYIYDLNDWM
+1589 NYINGVNHTYKDKTLGTFIDGSNHCSSVENAISQDGVPSGYKTAGIYRTLSYDPNNCGACGYNCKEQLDGDRDYYCIGGKCVWND
-1599 HMYHCDE
+1599 
-1606 FDSVISDYNSAYRN
+1606 VIKQCKEDHEENTGKPSDY
-1620 LSSEQVTDS
+1620 
-1629 LRGKSF
+1629 
-1635 FPTLAFDSKNCGQC
+1635 
-1649 GKRCEGKERCVHG
+1649 
-1662 QCMSRDDFRDMYK
+1662 CMCK
-1675 CWWN
+1675 

>member
-218 VDGKCVDANTCAS
+218 VDGKCVDANTCAG

-358 AADCTGYTRCADGA
+358 AADCTGYSRCADGA

-387 TEKLCGGICIDP
+387 AEKLCGGICIDP

-524 VCKNYSVCTEGR
+524 VCKNYSVCIDGM
-536 VSCNG
+536 VSCDG
-541 LCIDPNRDEEYCG
+541 QCINPNRDEKYCG

-576 KTVQKCELG
+576 KTVQKCDRDNGE
-585 DVFCTDTNTCIDPA
+585 VFCTDTNTCIDPK
-599 FDDAHCGADR
+599 FDDAHCGADP

-631 PQCGEVAATTE
+631 PQCGEVAATPE

-682 RTVDIRNDVSN
+682 RTVDIRNNVSN

-707 TDGVCVAVTPTNQE
+707 TDGVCVAVTPTSDGSRPQ
-721 VEVYCGG
+721 VYCGG
-728 ILTKLGTRN
+728 ILTTLGTRN

-743 DMCSSIQTCTDMVCV
+743 DTCSSIQNCTDMVCV
-758 DDPDYKLCGNQKTHI
+758 DDPDYKLCGNQKTYI
-773 KKDPANCGD
+773 KEDPANCGD

-792 SCEDGTCTD
+792 SCEDKKCTD
-801 IPGIVSCNE
+801 IPGIVLCNE
-810 GTTEDPKNVYRN
+810 VTTETPKDVYRN
-822 TNLDS
+822 TNIDS

-839 EAPVCV
+839 EAPACV
-845 KGKCMPVPTSD
+845 KGKCVAMSQSPYEALTCGDEKFTAHGNHDVDEKCFYDCMEERDDFDYCHYKVCLRETGSYNSD
-856 GQLVC
+856 
-861 RHPDDKQV
+861 PK
-869 DIYWWT
+869 
-875 DGDCHFVFNPES
+875 
-887 GEDERIC
+887 
-894 NSLTVKWSS
+894 
-903 ERENCGA
+903 NCGA

-919 DCNEGVCKQTC
+919 DCKNGVCNQTC
-930 TRTEGDKTITTHNVD
+930 SHTEGSATVSTNNINLAE
-945 IMNDSMHCGAC
+945 DSMHCGAC

-970 CKAGNSDRLTCDT
+970 CKAGSSNNLTCDT
-983 KDIHHAYWDISHCG
+983 KDIRRADRDISHCG

-1044 VCYNGRCIENTS
+1044 VCYNGKCIKNTF
-1056 WKRDLVCN
+1056 WKKELICN
-1064 GIMIDEQGRNDSS
+1064 GIMIDEQGRNDSA

-1092 CDEGVCRAWNKDEKD
+1092 CEEGMCRAWKTGEHD

-1117 NRYDNVE
+1117 NRYDDVE

-1137 RYDSVSVDTNE
+1137 RYDSVSVNTSE

-1157 VKCGVGEFCLR
+1157 NLCPIHERCVVGICSSLAYQKE
-1168 GTCFDIS
+1168 T
-1175 EMSDADTKCN
+1175 DTECN
-1185 NRDVNL
+1185 GKRVNL
-1191 YRDRNNCG
+1191 KTDRNNCG
-1199 QCGRAVGDGKVCE
+1199 QCGRAVGTGYVCKDGKPE
-1212 NGDPAE
+1212 I
-1218 MTEDNSIQECDVTSI
+1218 MTENNSIQECDVTAI
-1233 NHWGEED
+1233 NGWGEED
-1240 IRRTRV
+1240 TRKTRV

-1259 IKCGNGKYCVA
+1259 IKCGNGKYCVE
-1270 GKCENL
+1270 GKCKDL
-1276 PDKYDP
+1276 PDNYEP
-1282 VVKQYCASNDPW
+1282 EVKQYCVSTNDPW
-1294 RYDEYN
+1294 SYEEFN
-1300 LSIGNIVGKENSKQ
+1300 LSKGNHQGNVNPGHE

-1319 GKMCKNATCK
+1319 GKTCRGNRDICKN
-1329 EGKCGETCD
+1329 GKCGETCS
-1338 GIEEIDTQKDSYYC
+1338 GIDEIDTSKDSAHC
-1352 GGCGSA
+1352 GKC
-1358 EKPTICGFMKACVKG
+1358 
-1373 TCEDKEGGAIL
+1373 DNL
-1384 ENVTC
+1384 
-1389 KGVEGIDLLND
+1389 
-1400 SANCGQCGNVLKPT
+1400 LKPST
-1414 GEGPD
+1414 ADEPFFVK
-1419 RMLQI
+1419 I
-1424 CNDGGPKPATPG
+1424 CKNSEAGSVNPKDLSDTST
-1436 KPDETKT
+1436 E
-1443 QCNGKITYL
+1443 CNGNYTRL
-1452 DNDQLN
+1452 GDDQLN
-1458 CGYCGKACG
+1458 CGYCGNACVRG
-1467 DKEMCVK
+1467 EYCKEGQCVQ
-1474 GECINKANEL
+1474 IPDNEL
-1484 KEELDSSKKFLIF
+1484 KVPKGSSSSFFHII
-1497 ACGYVT
+1497 CGYKNE
-1503 DGSIPRMNVALPQID
+1503 SMAKVALPAVDSNNCGGCGIKCERGKYCNEGKCEPFDRNTMATSYCSTRELSFEEISSTLKNQSYRVGSYNNGVNYRHKTQKLGTIINGTNSCDYVRTAITENGAPSGYNNAGIYRTLSYD
-1518 ANNCGMCGKKCGEK
+1518 ANNCGACGYDCKKQLDGNRDY
-1532 QYCYGGECKD
+1532 YCIGGKCVWND
-1542 IDENTHAVSY
+1542 VI
-1552 CGTKQ
+1552 
-1557 ATQSVT
+1557 
-1563 NSWLS
+1563 
-1568 NKGGG
+1568 NKGEEDYKEHTG
-1573 QAIQKYR
+1573 KP
-1580 QAVEYQYEN
+1580 
-1589 NYIYDLNDWM
+1589 
-1599 HMYHCDE
+1599 
-1606 FDSVISDYNSAYRN
+1606 SDYCIY
-1620 LSSEQVTDS
+1620 
-1629 LRGKSF
+1629 GK
-1635 FPTLAFDSKNCGQC
+1635 
-1649 GKRCEGKERCVHG
+1649 
-1662 QCMSRDDFRDMYK
+1662 
-1675 CWWN
+1675 

>member
-103 ATCDQYETCPAET
+103 AACDQYETCPAET

-218 VDGKCVDANTCAS
+218 VDGKCVDANTCAG

-358 AADCTGYTRCADGA
+358 AADCTGYSRCADGA

-471 VDGECVANKTC
+471 VDGQCVANKTC

-524 VCKNYSVCTEGR
+524 VCKNYSVCTDGM

-541 LCIDPNRDEEYCG
+541 RCINPNRDEKYCG

-565 GEGQECRQGVC
+565 GEGQKCRQGVC
-576 KTVQKCELG
+576 KTVQSCEPG
-585 DVFCTDTNTCIDPA
+585 EVFCTDTNTCIDPK
-599 FDDAHCGADR
+599 FDDAHCGADP

-626 RCQPN
+626 KCQPN

-707 TDGVCVAVTPTNQE
+707 TDGVCVAVTPTNQD

-743 DMCSSIQTCTDMVCV
+743 DTCSSIQNCTDMVCV
-758 DDPDYKLCGNQKTHI
+758 DKPGYKLCGNQSTNI

-782 CGVKCNESTQ
+782 CDKKCNESTQ

-801 IPGIVSCNE
+801 IPGIVLCNE
-810 GTTEDPKNVYRN
+810 GTTETPKDVYRN
-822 TNLDS
+822 TNIDS

-845 KGKCMPVPTSD
+845 KGKCMPVPTPE
-856 GQLVC
+856 GRLIC

-875 DGDCHFVFNPES
+875 DGDCHYVPNPES
-887 GEDERIC
+887 GEDEWIC
-894 NSLTVKWSS
+894 NSVTVKWDSN
-903 ERENCGA
+903 RENCGA
-910 CGNDCGEGN
+910 CGNNCGEDN
-919 DCNEGVCKQTC
+919 ECNEGVCKQTC

-970 CKAGNSDRLTCDT
+970 CKAGSSNRLTCDT
-983 KDIHHAYWDISHCG
+983 KDIHRADRDISHCG

-1023 IHLSNDSANCNS
+1023 IHLSNDSANCNT
-1035 CGNKCPANQ
+1035 CGSKCPANQ
-1044 VCYNGRCIENTS
+1044 VCYNGKCIANTS
-1056 WKRDLVCN
+1056 WKRELICN
-1064 GIMIDEQGRNDSS
+1064 GITISEQGRNDSA

-1117 NRYDNVE
+1117 NRYDDVE
-1124 QYDNNDFISVQKP
+1124 QYDNNYFISVQKP
-1137 RYDSVSVDTNE
+1137 RYDSVSVNTRE

-1157 VKCGVGEFCLR
+1157 NLCPINTRCAYGSC
-1168 GTCFDIS
+1168 S
-1175 EMSDADTKCN
+1175 PDAYDEDSSTYCN
-1185 NRDVNL
+1185 GKDNRVDL
-1191 YRDRNNCG
+1191 KTDRNNCG
-1199 QCGRAVGDGKVCE
+1199 QCGRTVGTGYVCE
-1212 NGDPAE
+1212 NGQPAV
-1218 MTEDNSIQECDVTSI
+1218 MTKDNSIQECYVTAI
-1233 NHWGEED
+1233 NDWEEEET
-1240 IRRTRV
+1240 RRTRV

-1259 IKCGNGKYCVA
+1259 IKCGNGKYCVE
-1270 GKCENL
+1270 GKCKDL
-1276 PDKYDP
+1276 PDDYTQE
-1282 VVKQYCASNDPW
+1282 VKQYCVSTNDPW
-1294 RYDEYN
+1294 SYNEFN
-1300 LSIGNIVGKENSKQ
+1300 LSKGNTVGGANGKR

-1319 GKMCKNATCK
+1319 GKMCKNATCNN
-1329 EGKCGETCD
+1329 GQCGETCD
-1338 GIEEIDTQKDSYYC
+1338 GIEEIDTQIDSYYC
-1352 GGCGSA
+1352 GNCATHCNDG
-1358 EKPTICGFMKACVKG
+1358 EACV
-1373 TCEDKEGGAIL
+1373 EGKCYGEPGVTL
-1384 ENVTC
+1384 NSVTC
-1389 KGVEGIDLLND
+1389 KGVSGINLYED
-1400 SANCGQCGNVLKPT
+1400 SANCGKCGNKLKKAKLDGDGNMQYFICRGGDEVSKQGST
-1414 GEGPD
+1414 T
-1419 RMLQI
+1419 I
-1424 CNDGGPKPATPG
+1424 CNKVYTDLK
-1436 KPDETKT
+1436 
-1443 QCNGKITYL
+1443 
-1452 DNDQLN
+1452 NDSLN
-1458 CGYCGKACG
+1458 CGQ
-1467 DKEMCVK
+1467 
-1474 GECINKANEL
+1474 
-1484 KEELDSSKKFLIF
+1484 
-1497 ACGYVT
+1497 CGYVCGRGEKCNEGECKSFDLNVPTT
-1503 DGSIPRMNVALPQID
+1503 DMGKQFVYSYCGYKSKDKPNVALPQID
-1518 ANNCGMCGKKCGEK
+1518 ANNCGMCGKKCGAGE
-1532 QYCYGGECKD
+1532 YCQDGTCTKINE
-1542 IDENTHAVSY
+1542 ETHAVSF
-1552 CGTKQ
+1552 CGTRVPNK
-1557 ATQSVT
+1557 ATIQ
-1563 NSWLS
+1563 SWLQL
-1568 NKGGG
+1568 G
-1573 QAIQKYR
+1573 QTIDNYR
-1580 QAVEYQYEN
+1580 GATDFDHYKMKLYEIAM
-1589 NYIYDLNDWM
+1589 YKKDDLNSAVKAYDVK
-1599 HMYHCDE
+1599 YNNNN
-1606 FDSVISDYNSAYRN
+1606 STANINSA
-1620 LSSEQVTDS
+1620 SHT
-1629 LRGKSF
+1629 F
-1635 FPTLAFDSKNCGQC
+1635 FPTLAFDRNNCGQC
-1649 GKRCEGKERCVHG
+1649 GNKCKDEKGFCVYGKCLSYEE
-1662 QCMSRDDFRDMYK
+1662 FY
-1675 CWWN
+1675 

>member
-103 ATCDQYETCPAET
+103 AACDQYETCPAET

-218 VDGKCVDANTCAS
+218 VDGKCVDANTCAG

-358 AADCTGYTRCADGA
+358 AADCTGYSRCADGA

-421 ASCVDG
+421 TSCVDG

-524 VCKNYSVCTEGR
+524 VCKNYSVCTEGM
-536 VSCNG
+536 VSCG
-541 LCIDPNRDEEYCG
+541 GRCINPNRDEEYCG

-576 KTVQKCELG
+576 KTVQQCDRDNGE
-585 DVFCTDTNTCIDPA
+585 VFCTDTNTCIDPA
-599 FDDAHCGADR
+599 FDDAHCGADP

-626 RCQPN
+626 KCQPN

-682 RTVDIRNDVSN
+682 RTVDIRNNVSN

-707 TDGVCVAVTPTNQE
+707 TDGVCVAVTPTSDGSRPK
-721 VEVYCGG
+721 VYCGG
-728 ILTKLGTRN
+728 ILTQLGN
-737 NCSKCG
+737 KQNCSKCG
-743 DMCSSIQTCTDMVCV
+743 DTCSSIQ
-758 DDPDYKLCGNQKTHI
+758 N
-773 KKDPANCGD
+773 
-782 CGVKCNESTQ
+782 
-792 SCEDGTCTD
+792 CTD
-801 IPGIVSCNE
+801 IPGIVLCNE
-810 GTTEDPKNVYRN
+810 GTTDNPKNVYRK
-822 TNLDS
+822 TTIDS

-839 EAPVCV
+839 EAPACV
-845 KGKCMPVPTSD
+845 KGKCVAMSQNPTRV
-856 GQLVC
+856 LVC
-861 RHPDDKQV
+861 GDVQLG
-869 DIYWWT
+869 T
-875 DGDCHFVFNPES
+875 DGKRHCIKRNEVKYNECLNEFCENENPTDCWAT
-887 GEDERIC
+887 EDCEDMSC
-894 NSLTVKWSS
+894 EKWGKVGSW
-903 ERENCGA
+903 RDDTKNCGA
-910 CGNDCGEGN
+910 CANDCGN
-919 DCNEGVCKQTC
+919 DNECKNGVCNQTC
-930 TRTEGDKTITTHNVD
+930 SHTEGSQTVSTNNINLAE
-945 IMNDSMHCGAC
+945 DSMHCGAC
-956 NSTCPKG
+956 NYSCPKG
-963 STCKQGV
+963 SKCDKGECKPQAQV
-970 CKAGNSDRLTCDT
+970 HKELICNKVEIYDADSNT
-983 KDIHHAYWDISHCG
+983 KHCG
-997 SCNNKCAAD
+997 SCGNQCPEKA
-1006 TTCIQGICGT
+1006 TCKDGYCGVN
-1016 TCGDYTN
+1016 TCTKGDNTLTD
-1023 IHLSNDSANCNS
+1023 IHLMTDSEHCGVCN
-1035 CGNKCPANQ
+1035 NACPANTICKQ
-1044 VCYNGRCIENTS
+1044 GSCVPNTDNEQLICSNIEINPKDNGMTCGSCSNVCPKATPVCDNGTCRALAYGDTGMLKCGY
-1056 WKRDLVCN
+1056 KDN
-1064 GIMIDEQGRNDSS
+1064 GDSVEVNVDTDS
-1077 NCGGCGIV
+1077 AHCGGCGIKCEVGKV
-1085 CPADKPK
+1085 CKSQVCK
-1092 CDEGVCRAWNKDEKD
+1092 EMEDEGEA
-1107 RNLICSYKRS
+1107 Y
-1117 NRYDNVE
+1117 
-1124 QYDNNDFISVQKP
+1124 
-1137 RYDSVSVDTNE
+1137 
-1148 DSANCGSCG
+1148 
-1157 VKCGVGEFCLR
+1157 
-1168 GTCFDIS
+1168 
-1175 EMSDADTKCN
+1175 TKCN
-1185 NRDVNL
+1185 NSDVNI
-1191 YRDRNNCG
+1191 YTDRNNCG
-1199 QCGRAVGDGKVCE
+1199 QCGRTVGMKKVCE
-1212 NGDPAE
+1212 KGKIEE
-1218 MTEDNSIQECDVTSI
+1218 MTATNAEQKCPGVYGKVN
-1233 NHWGEED
+1233 
-1240 IRRTRV
+1240 
-1246 KLWNATDH
+1246 LWNTRDH

-1259 IKCGNGKYCVA
+1259 NKCAEGQL
-1270 GKCENL
+1270 CENGECTNKTL
-1276 PDKYDP
+1276 PFTNDNPVIQSCHDGWGYTEYD
-1282 VVKQYCASNDPW
+1282 VSKGNHKD
-1294 RYDEYN
+1294 YDYDYA
-1300 LSIGNIVGKENSKQ
+1300 GTQ

-1319 GKMCKNATCK
+1319 GK
-1329 EGKCGETCD
+1329 KCEKTACDRGLCGITCD
-1338 GIEEIDTQKDSYYC
+1338 GIEEIDKQSDSYYC
-1352 GGCGSA
+1352 GGCVGTG
-1358 EKPTICGFMKACVKG
+1358 EDMPGRTCDEGEVCKDG
-1373 TCEDKEGGAIL
+1373 TCKEGDTSY
-1384 ENVTC
+1384 VTC
-1389 KGVEGIDLLND
+1389 KGVSGINLLKD
-1400 SANCGQCGNVLKPT
+1400 SANCGKCGNVLPMAKSVNGKMTYFVCSGGSEVSGPGSTTICNKAPADLKDDSLNCGQCGNVCEYGMHCK
-1414 GEGPD
+1414 
-1419 RMLQI
+1419 
-1424 CNDGGPKPATPG
+1424 
-1436 KPDETKT
+1436 
-1443 QCNGKITYL
+1443 
-1452 DNDQLN
+1452 
-1458 CGYCGKACG
+1458 
-1467 DKEMCVK
+1467 K
-1474 GECINKANEL
+1474 GECIKMPDDGLIVPEGSNTAFFHIICGYISTDKDKTRVKVALPAVDSNNCGGCGIKCERGEYCNKGKCEPIDRDTMATSYCVT
-1484 KEELDSSKKFLIF
+1484 KELDYNKLSSILMGINYAVKYYNNGVNHEYNDKKLGTIF
-1497 ACGYVT
+1497 DGSYSCDYVKEAITENGVPYGYKAAGIYRTLSYDAKNCGACGYNCKKQL
-1503 DGSIPRMNVALPQID
+1503 DGNRNYYCI
-1518 ANNCGMCGKKCGEK
+1518 GGKCVWN
-1532 QYCYGGECKD
+1532 D
-1542 IDENTHAVSY
+1542 VI
-1552 CGTKQ
+1552 
-1557 ATQSVT
+1557 
-1563 NSWLS
+1563 
-1568 NKGGG
+1568 NKG
-1573 QAIQKYR
+1573 
-1580 QAVEYQYEN
+1580 EEDYEE
-1589 NYIYDLNDWM
+1589 
-1599 HMYHCDE
+1599 HTGKP
-1606 FDSVISDYNSAYRN
+1606 SDYCIY
-1620 LSSEQVTDS
+1620 
-1629 LRGKSF
+1629 GK
-1635 FPTLAFDSKNCGQC
+1635 
-1649 GKRCEGKERCVHG
+1649 
-1662 QCMSRDDFRDMYK
+1662 
-1675 CWWN
+1675 